1 MRNKILTKEVL
12 RKKLDLIKKKG
23 RKVVHCHGTFDLLHL
38 GHIKHLSN
46 AKKYGDILIVT
57 ITDDKYINKGPGRPY
72 FKSKQRAE
80 VLSSLESVDYVVIN
94 HDFTSTKIIKFL
106 RPNVYCKGPDYIN
119 QKNDVTNEIKNE
131 IRAIKSVGGKVVFTK
146 DDTYSS
152 SSLINQFSDLYS
164 KKTLETF
171 KKIKKKYNL
180 SDIKQ
185 LIQKFKD
192 LKILVIGEIIIDEYI
207 FCESLGKSGKEP
219 VLTFKNLESERYLG
233 GAAAISRHL
242 AGFCKKVTLLSMI
255 GEKSEN
261 LNEIKKGMPSNV
273 NLKLLKKKNSPT
285 IIKKRYID
293 KISLSKILG
302 VYSIN
307 DDLISTNQEQ
317 DLLLKIK
324 NLIKKND
331 MIIVADY
338 GHGFLTKEAAN
349 LITKS
354 KKFVALNAQINSANI
369 GYKTMKNYKDLDFV
383 VINQREIQHELRD
396 KHSNVETLMKK
407 LANELKIKNLVV
419 TRGVDGAILYNSI
432 NKKFYYSDAFTKNT
446 IDKIGAGDAM
456 LSLISMFLK
465 TNSSNDLALLA
476 GSLAASQ
483 STQTLANKKVV
494 NKIDLIKSLEHIL
507 K

>member
-1 MRNKILTKEVL
+1 MKNKIFTKEDL
-12 RKKLDLIKKKG
+12 KKKIYLIKKKG
-23 RKVVHCHGTFDLLHL
+23 KKVVHCHGTFDLLHL

-46 AKKYGDILIVT
+46 AKKYGDILVVT
-57 ITDDKYINKGPGRPY
+57 ITADKYINKGPGRPY
-72 FKSKQRAE
+72 FKHKQRAE
-80 VLSSLESVDYVVIN
+80 ALSSLESVDYIVIN

-106 RPNVYCKGPDYIN
+106 CPDFYCKGPDYID
-119 QKNDVTNEIKNE
+119 QKSDVTNEIKNE
-131 IRAIKSVGGKVVFTK
+131 IKAIKSVGGKVVFTK

-185 LIQKFKD
+185 VIEKFKNF
-192 LKILVIGEIIIDEYI
+192 KILVIGEIIIDEYI

-233 GAAAISRHL
+233 GSAAISRHL
-242 AGFCKKVTLLSMI
+242 AGFCKQVTLLSMI

-261 LNEIKKGMPSNV
+261 LREIQKGMPSNV
-273 NLKLLKKKNSPT
+273 NLKLIKKKNSPT
-285 IIKKRYID
+285 IIKKRYVD

-317 DLLLKIK
+317 DLLFKIK
-324 NLIKKND
+324 NLIKEND

-349 LITKS
+349 LISKS

-369 GYKTMKNYKDLDFV
+369 GYKTMKNYRDLDFV

-396 KHSNVETLMKK
+396 KHSKVEILMKK